1 VRRSQP
7 RFVLMLTLIWGLAF
21 FAVAQVAFGGSSG
34 GTAVSGGGIAPG
46 STPPGSTPPGSTPPG
61 SGGAPVQPSASGG
74 TPIGASGVTLAL
86 GSPYPV
92 GTRGWVFPLYPLRR
106 VAAVSSWTLDQ
117 GVDLGGTANQC
128 GTRLLEL
135 AVASGTI
142 VREGL
147 DGFGSQA
154 PVLLIDTGPNR
165 GRYVYYGHAAP
176 ALVQVGEHVAAGQ
189 PIAEVGCGTVGI
201 SFAPHLEIGILAAG
215 AKGAE
220 DMPGV
225 GETARETLAN
235 LKSAYRAAMQD
246 YTAKKAAAARRKHG
260 APYGR

>member
-1 VRRSQP
+1 MRSSQP

-34 GTAVSGGGIAPG
+34 GTGVPGGGIAPG
-46 STPPGSTPPGSTPPG
+46 SAPPGSV
-61 SGGAPVQPSASGG
+61 GAPVQPSASGG

-106 VAAVSSWTLDQ
+106 VGPVSSWTLDQ

-176 ALVQVGEHVAAGQ
+176 ALVRVGEHVAAGQ
-189 PIAEVGCGTVGI
+189 PIAEVGCGSVGI

-246 YTAKKAAAARRKHG
+246 YMAKKAAVARRKRGAAHG
-260 APYGR
+260 R